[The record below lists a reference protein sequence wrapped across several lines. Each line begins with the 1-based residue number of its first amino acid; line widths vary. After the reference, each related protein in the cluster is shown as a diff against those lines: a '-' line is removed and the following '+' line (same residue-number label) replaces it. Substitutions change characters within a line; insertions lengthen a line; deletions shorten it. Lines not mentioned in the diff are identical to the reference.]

1 MRELFIEDL
10 DRVMGGGKPP
20 KPPFPCTCC
29 NPTTMAC
36 CEEAECDTCCP
47 PTS

>member
-1 MRELFIEDL
+1 MKELFIEDL
-10 DRVMGGGKPP
+10 KKIQGGWGPR
-20 KPPFPCTCC
+20 PCRCC

-36 CEEAECDTCCP
+36 CEESSIGCDTCCP

>member
-1 MRELFIEDL
+1 MKELFVEDL
-10 DRVMGGGKPP
+10 KKVKGGWGPR
-20 KPPFPCTCC
+20 PCTCC

-36 CEEAECDTCCP
+36 CEETNGCDTCCP